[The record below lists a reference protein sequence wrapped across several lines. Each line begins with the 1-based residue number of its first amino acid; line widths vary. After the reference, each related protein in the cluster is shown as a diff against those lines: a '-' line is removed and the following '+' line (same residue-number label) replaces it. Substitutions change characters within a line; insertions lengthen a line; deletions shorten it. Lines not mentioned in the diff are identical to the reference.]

1 MRERKNLEGTAEVT
15 LDDEGMFWEIG
26 SYAPN
31 CSAYVSQIFSQESQT
46 IADYENMNLLRK
58 AKAAKFKKKTF
69 LHDGYGTNL
78 VH

>member
-46 IADYENMNLLRK
+46 IADYENMNMVRK
-58 AKAAKFKKKTF
+58 EKAAKILKK
-69 LHDGYGTNL
+69 
-78 VH
+78 